1 MTFTGPKVGSVTRNV
16 NMVVAVKDHGVSL
29 QPIAAGAADEAERS
43 SSVEPAGPFQD
54 EEQCSLTSREGAGW
68 TSPLS
73 LLFGALLAQEGRF

>member
-1 MTFTGPKVGSVTRNV
+1 
-16 NMVVAVKDHGVSL
+16 MVVAVKDHGVSL
-29 QPIAAGAADEAERS
+29 QPIAAGAADEAER
-43 SSVEPAGPFQD
+43 EAHLWNRLDPFTPRD